1 MPFKPIFYSIFEKKI
16 VVLFLDVIKIRIK
29 NEIIDKTRAYTLKN
43 SDSIKEAAMWIH
55 MTKLI

>member
-43 SDSIKEAAMWIH
+43 SDSIKEAAM
-55 MTKLI
+55 